1 MKKNYRKILVITFA
15 LLSAFFGGSYLLV
28 NSDSPTFKA
37 STNMTMTAK
46 ELQDL
51 GFEQPYS
58 YREHVFSLVDGG
70 QIYARRFGAESSN
83 LTILV
88 IHGVLSDGFTYNKF
102 SGLLN
107 EATLAEVVT
116 VDLRGHG
123 LSSGTKGHID
133 YIDQY
138 ADDVNDII
146 EAIKQEK
153 PEGKVIVA
161 GHSMG
166 AGITLRN
173 AIKNEPKWDALLMI
187 APLLGQ
193 DSPTLNKAS
202 ASSEEAFMKVHLQR
216 IIGLALLNTVG
227 ISTWNDLP
235 VLFFNVPKESPL
247 STYSFNASAS
257 MSPESHELG
266 LQAIKVP
273 FFTVVGN
280 QDEAFNT
287 SAFEATL
294 EPYQNGDLKIVDG
307 ETHNGI
313 RHNQETMLAIKNWL
327 VEQGLLV
334 KN

>member
-1 MKKNYRKILVITFA
+1 MKKNYRKILVITFV

-28 NSDSPTFKA
+28 NSDSPKFKA

-51 GFEQPYS
+51 GFEQPYN
-58 YREHVFSLVDGG
+58 YREHVFSLADGG
-70 QIYARRFGAESSN
+70 QIYARRFGAESAD

-88 IHGVLSDGFTYNKF
+88 IHGVLSNGFTYNKF

-107 EATLAEVVT
+107 TATQAEVVT

-123 LSSGTKGHID
+123 LSSGNKGHID

-138 ADDVNDII
+138 ADDVNNII
-146 EAIKQEK
+146 DAIKQEK
-153 PEGKVIVA
+153 PEGKVVVA

-166 AGITLRN
+166 AGISLRN
-173 AIKNEPKWDALLMI
+173 AMKNEPKWDALLMI

-193 DSPTLNKAS
+193 DSPTLNKAA

-227 ISTWNDLP
+227 ISAWNDLP

-257 MSPESHELG
+257 MSPESHEQG
-266 LQAIKVP
+266 LRAINVP

-280 QDEAFNT
+280 QDEVFDI
-287 SAFEATL
+287 SAFETTL
-294 EPYQNGDLKIVDG
+294 QPYKNGDLKIVDG

-313 RHNQETMLAIKNWL
+313 RHNQETMRAIKSWL
-327 VEQGLLV
+327 IEQGLME
-334 KN
+334 KI

>member
-1 MKKNYRKILVITFA
+1 MKKNYRKILGVTFV
-15 LLSAFFGGSYLLV
+15 LLSTFFGGSYLLV
-28 NSDSPTFKA
+28 KSDYPTFEPSA
-37 STNMTMTAK
+37 NMTMTSK

-58 YREHVFSLVDGG
+58 YREHVFSVADGG

-107 EATLAEVVT
+107 EATQAEVVT

-146 EAIKQEK
+146 NAIKQEK
-153 PEGKVIVA
+153 PHGKVIVA

-166 AGITLRN
+166 AGISLRN
-173 AIKNEPKWDALLMI
+173 AMKNEPKWDAFLMI

-193 DSPTLNKAS
+193 DAPTMNKAP
-202 ASSEEAFMKVHLQR
+202 AANEEAFMKVHLQR
-216 IIGLALLNTVG
+216 IIGLALLNTAG
-227 ISTWNDLP
+227 ITVWNDLP
-235 VLFFNVPKESPL
+235 VIFFNVPKESPL

-257 MSPESHELG
+257 MSPNSYEQG
-266 LQAIKVP
+266 LEAIDVP
-273 FFTVVGN
+273 FITVVGK
-280 QDEAFNT
+280 QDEVFEI
-287 SAFEATL
+287 SAFATTL
-294 EPYQNGDLKIVDG
+294 KPYKNGDLKFIDG

-313 RHNQETMLAIKNWL
+313 RHNQETMLAIKSWL
-327 VEQGLLV
+327 VEQRLLA